1 MSAAATP
8 SNSPST
14 FYRQHHSVEAPAVD
28 RHEFRPH
35 WRVKTGLD
43 GLLAAKL
50 ITPRQWRAAVAF
62 RAAYERA
69 MRGAVQ
75 VGRWG
80 AVYVDPHCR
89 QPRPERSEAELDA
102 AGLVRGVE
110 AALGALYVLLVWFV
124 VEDLAWRELADRLAV
139 DPRSAKTWCA
149 AAVAG
154 FGRAVKVSVLVCG
167 SRLACVSDAHQ
178 ITPRGQSI

>member
-1 MSAAATP
+1 MPPAAIP
-8 SNSPST
+8 SNAPSIE
-14 FYRQHHSVEAPAVD
+14 FRRHHRVEAPAVD
-28 RHEFRPH
+28 QREYRPG
-35 WRVKTGLD
+35 WRIKSPLD

-69 MRGAVQ
+69 MKGAVQ

-102 AGLVRGVE
+102 TGLVRGAE
-110 AALGALYVLLVWFV
+110 AALGALYPLVVW
-124 VEDLAWRELADRLAV
+124 LAVDGLTWRDFADRLDV
-139 DPRSAKTWCA
+139 DPRTARRWCA
-149 AAVAG
+149 AAIAALA
-154 FGRAVKVSVLVCG
+154 AV
-167 SRLACVSDAHQ
+167 
-178 ITPRGQSI
+178 